1 MTRVI
6 VHAGFHKC
14 GTTSLQDFLKSNQA
28 ALRPYFDYYGKVD
41 FLAAGANARRY
52 SQRPFI
58 WRLWRFRRSFRR
70 FLNTIEAAETI
81 VLSRETFSGG
91 MPGHRRIGGGLMQNY
106 SRAATALG
114 PVILSELYRRF
125 GADTEVIFAYS
136 TREMEGWIK
145 SIHGHL
151 LRSIR
156 LRDDFDTFRKRFTAL
171 RSPAAQATLM
181 ADFLAPVKVLTLPL
195 EVFTSHREGP
205 AAGLLDYLEIPQAV
219 RAGLKPA
226 RRANSGQN
234 RATRAQFLA
243 LNRDISNKVKLKQ
256 AKTELQNRLEAH
268 HG

>member
-14 GTTSLQDFLKSNQA
+14 GTTSLQDFLKSNQG

-70 FLNTIEAAETI
+70 FLDTIEPANTII
-81 VLSRETFSGG
+81 LSRETFSGG
-91 MPGHRRIGGGLMQNY
+91 MPGHRRIGGGLMQDY

-125 GADTEVIFAYS
+125 GPETEVVFAYS
-136 TREMEGWIK
+136 TREMESWIK
-145 SIHGHL
+145 SVHGHL

-156 LRDDFDTFRKRFTAL
+156 LQDDFETFRGRFSAL
-171 RSPAAQATLM
+171 RSPEDQAAAM
-181 ADFLAPVKVLTLPL
+181 ADFLAPVKTLTLPL
-195 EVFTSHREGP
+195 ETFATHREGP
-205 AAGLLDYLEIPQAV
+205 AAGLLDYLDIPQNF
-219 RAGLKPA
+219 RSGLKPA
-226 RRANSGQN
+226 RRANSGQS
-234 RATRAQFLA
+234 RETRAYFLA
-243 LNRDISNKVKLKQ
+243 LNRKISNRAKLKQ
-256 AKTELQNRLEAH
+256 AKSEVLD
-268 HG
+268 